1 MFRRQ
6 TATTTLARQLSDAD
20 NGGMRLASATLAEPA
35 APAEAF
41 AVQSETLA
49 LNGWSTAGY
58 KVAIRPDGSS
68 ISAPMAHITHASASG
83 TAGFERPAVDALEVE
98 ICFVLGKDLPPPG
111 AKPYTREAL
120 LGYVGGI
127 YSGVEFLD
135 HRLDEGGRSPAL
147 LFLAD
152 RLGNAG
158 YVLGEELSETV
169 LELGAALPLTVT
181 INGDTVF
188 PGPGKHPNGDPVTP
202 FLAFANALTEDVIKG
217 QIVTTGSLCGVIPV
231 PERAAIAIGGFTTQT
246 VTAASTRSASMLG
259 AGGSIPA

>member
-1 MFRRQ
+1 MPAGS
-6 TATTTLARQLSDAD
+6 ATTTLARQLSDAD
-20 NGGMRLASATLAEPA
+20 NGGMRLASATLAELA

-49 LNGWSTAGY
+49 LNGWPTAGY
-58 KVAIRPDGSS
+58 KVAIRSDGSS

-83 TAGFERPAVDALEVE
+83 TAGFERPAVDTLEVE
-98 ICFVLGKDLPPPG
+98 ICFVLGKDLPPPDG
-111 AKPYTREAL
+111 KLYTRETL
-120 LGYVGGI
+120 LGYVSGI
-127 YSGVEFLD
+127 YSGVEFLG

-158 YVLGEELSETV
+158 YVLGEELRETV
-169 LELGAALPLTVT
+169 LEPGSTLPLTVT

-188 PGPGKHPNGDPVTP
+188 RGPGKHPNDDPVAP
-202 FLAFANALTEDVIKG
+202 FLAFANALTEAVAQG
-217 QIVTTGSLCGVIPV
+217 QIVTTGSLCGAIPV
-231 PERAAIAIGGFTTQT
+231 PERAAIAIGGFTTLT
-246 VTAASTRSASMLG
+246 VTAASTRNASMLE